1 MQQKKYNA
9 KNINR
14 LIIGVVSFGV
24 GMALLIGKLLVF
36 ETAMILVAVLVLVS
50 SLVKAVTAVVA
61 KPRQWR
67 RFFESLAS
75 MALGGAMLFFP
86 ILPQVIVPELFAV
99 YLLLNGCVKLV
110 DCVLV
115 IRTKAENLLLSLVP
129 CIAYFT
135 FGGILAFSPLY
146 YLKSVLVI
154 IGIYAV
160 LFGTTYILDFVRSIV
175 PEPTKNKAKRY
186 LRISLPIFLAAFL
199 PHTVLTKLNRYLMIQ
214 QNSVDDF
221 EDVTQKKIDGEPD
234 IEIFIHV
241 SSDGFCVI
249 GHSDIAFEGELLAY
263 GNYDESSSSPI
274 ATGDGVLII
283 AKKES
288 YIPFCLEYNK
298 TTIFSF
304 GIRLDEEQ
312 KEAVRKRVQEI
323 KSELVGWDP
332 PKQAAQKA
340 GKMEEA
346 KQHNEFS
353 SRLVE
358 ETGARLYK
366 FSRGKF
372 KKYFVLSTN
381 CVLLVDSIICK
392 AGTDILSLS
401 GIISPGTLYEYLESQ
416 FLRKDSMV
424 VTRHVYQ
431 LEHCSPSDT
440 KDTPKTEA

>member
-1 MQQKKYNA
+1 MRERIKA
-9 KNINR
+9 KTINR
-14 LIIGVVSFGV
+14 LVIGVTSFGV
-24 GMALLIGKLLVF
+24 GLALLIGRMLVF
-36 ETAMILVAVLVLVS
+36 ETAMILVAALVLIS
-50 SLVKAVTAVVA
+50 SFGKMLVALFA

-67 RFFESLAS
+67 RFFEAAAS
-75 MALGGAMLFFP
+75 MALGAAMLFFP
-86 ILPQVIVPELFAV
+86 LLPQVIVPELFAG
-99 YLLLNGCVKLV
+99 YLLLNRCVKLV
-110 DCVLV
+110 DCVLI
-115 IRTKAENLLLSLVP
+115 IRTKSEKLLLSVIP
-129 CIAYFT
+129 CIAYFV

-146 YLKSVLVI
+146 YLKAVLII
-154 IGIYAV
+154 IGIYGV
-160 LFGTTYILDFVRSIV
+160 LFGITYIFDFVRSIV
-175 PEPTKNKAKRY
+175 PEPAKNKAKRY

-221 EDVTQKKIDGEPD
+221 EDVTQKKIDGDPD

-241 SSDGFCVI
+241 ASDGFCMI
-249 GHSDIAFEGELLAY
+249 GHSDVAIDGELIAY

-283 AKKES
+283 AQKES
-288 YIPFCLEYNK
+288 YIPFCLEHNK

-304 GIRLDEEQ
+304 GIRLNKEQ
-312 KEAVRKRVQEI
+312 KEAVRERVREI
-323 KSELVGWDP
+323 KSQLVAWDP

-340 GKMEEA
+340 GDLQKA
-346 KQHNEFS
+346 NECNDFS
-353 SRLVE
+353 SCLVE
-358 ETGARLYK
+358 KTGAKLYK
-366 FSRGKF
+366 FTKGRF

-431 LEHCSPSDT
+431 R
-440 KDTPKTEA
+440 EASQNDKLDAEK

>member
-1 MQQKKYNA
+1 MKEKYNA

-14 LIIGVVSFGV
+14 LIIGVVSFGI
-24 GMALLIGKLLVF
+24 GMALLIGKLRVF
-36 ETAMILVAVLVLVS
+36 ETARILIAVLVLVS
-50 SLVKAVTAVVA
+50 SLAKAVAAVIS

-75 MALGGAMLFFP
+75 TALGCVLFFFP
-86 ILPQVIVPELFAV
+86 NFPKVMVSELFAA
-99 YLLLNGCVKLV
+99 YLLLNGGVKLV

-115 IRTKAENLLLSLVP
+115 LRTKAESLLVSLIP
-129 CIAYFT
+129 CIVYLT

-146 YLKSVLVI
+146 YSKTVLII

-175 PEPTKNKAKRY
+175 PEPAKNKAKRY

-199 PHTVLTKLNRYLMIQ
+199 PHTVLTKLNRYLMVQ
-214 QNSVDDF
+214 QNTVDDF
-221 EDVTQKKIDGEPD
+221 EDVTQKKIDGDPD

-249 GHSDIAFEGELLAY
+249 GHSDIAFDGELLAY

-283 AKKES
+283 AEKSS

-304 GIRLDEEQ
+304 GIRLDDDQ
-312 KEAVRKRVQEI
+312 KDAVRKRVQEI
-323 KSELVGWDP
+323 KSELVPWDP

-340 GKMEEA
+340 GNLEEA
-346 KQHNEFS
+346 EQHNEFS
-353 SRLVE
+353 SRLVK
-358 ETGARLYK
+358 ETGAKMYK

-392 AGTDILSLS
+392 AGTDILGLS

-424 VTRHVYQ
+424 VTRHIYQ
-431 LEHCSPSDT
+431 LER
-440 KDTPKTEA
+440 KGEAEEQAEE